1 MELTDSLGAKE
12 AGFDPADYMSPSE
25 VAALL
30 DDNWQVLFDV
40 RRPRM
45 VTGGAGAHH
54 SHDAVL
60 SAHRRR

>member
-40 RRPRM
+40 RPPPD
-45 VTGGAGAHH
+45 G
-54 SHDAVL
+54 
-60 SAHRRR
+60 HRWSRCSPFA